1 MRARDFSKKARE
13 DGDRVTSDRLTRNE
27 LTWLLAQEARTAA
40 QKLRQGVIIQDGPPG
55 SVRLPDDQS
64 TMAVE
69 KTLNQLEE
77 AVGMLSSLHGHA
89 ASTRGRRGKI
99 DIAALLW
106 EVAPEARVQIEM
118 GEGTTV
124 FGDEAELRR
133 MLLVLVGQAGD
144 PTNAKGTSEVHV
156 RRDKDEVKVSVVL
169 GPDQS
174 ATAETERAWLS
185 RMAIRHGGRLELDG
199 AMQMLVLP
207 ADIDIQRQELETL
220 KRELKAAQEQ
230 GEAYARELAQVF
242 ASSTTVKLSSSPPSA
257 SIEPVSSEGLAV
269 LVAGMRG
276 LVSELRGI
284 FSAITRD
291 LLPLRDRQGEV
302 GEIIASSMRHV
313 TAASETMAD
322 LARLGACPIGE
333 LPRHAD
339 IAEAVR
345 EVVRADLGRAARH
358 DIRVTISAPQ
368 TAYEV
373 VPMGALT
380 VLMHALLDHAISAS
394 PPGSEVVVTLAEHAG
409 GGYELA
415 VADAGHPLPEAA
427 RTGVLS
433 RDFEV
438 LAAGR
443 PSGISLITA
452 MAIAAHVRMI
462 LDIADAPSGG
472 ACVRLTIP
480 KMSA

>member
-1 MRARDFSKKARE
+1 M
-13 DGDRVTSDRLTRNE
+13 TSDRLTRNE

-55 SVRLPDDQS
+55 SVRVPDGES
-64 TMAVE
+64 TVAVE
-69 KTLNQLEE
+69 TTLNQLDE
-77 AVGMLSSLHGHA
+77 AVGMLASLHGHPA
-89 ASTRGRRGKI
+89 TRGRRGKI
-99 DIAALLW
+99 DLAQLMW

-133 MLLVLVGQAGD
+133 MLLLLVGQAGD
-144 PTNAKGTSEVHV
+144 PANAKGTSEVSV
-156 RRDKDEVKVSVVL
+156 RREGEEVKVSVVL
-169 GPDQS
+169 GPDQP
-174 ATAETERAWLS
+174 ATFESERAWLS

-199 AMQMLVLP
+199 SMQTLVLP
-207 ADIDIQRQELETL
+207 ADVDMQRQELENL

-230 GEAYARELAQVF
+230 GEAYARELAAVF
-242 ASSTTVKLSSSPPSA
+242 ASGSAKVSSTPPASA

-269 LVAGMRG
+269 LVAGVRG

-302 GEIIASSMRHV
+302 GDIVASAMRHV

-333 LPRHAD
+333 LPRHVD
-339 IAEAVR
+339 IAEALR
-345 EVVRADLGRAARH
+345 DVVRDDVGRAARH
-358 DIRVTISAPQ
+358 DVRVTLHAPQ
-368 TAYEV
+368 SAYEV
-373 VPMGALT
+373 AQIGALT

-394 PPGSEVVVTLAEHAG
+394 PPGTEVVLTLSEHTS
-409 GGYELA
+409 GGYALT
-415 VADAGHPLPEAA
+415 VDDAGHPLPEAA

-443 PSGISLITA
+443 PAGISLIAAT
-452 MAIAAHVRMI
+452 AIAAHVRMQLEI
-462 LDIADAPSGG
+462 DDAPSGG
-472 ACVRLTIP
+472 ARVRLIIP

>member
-1 MRARDFSKKARE
+1 M
-13 DGDRVTSDRLTRNE
+13 TSDRLTRNE

-55 SVRLPDDQS
+55 SIRAPEGGS
-64 TMAVE
+64 TVAVE
-69 KTLNQLEE
+69 TTLNQLDE
-77 AVGMLSSLHGHA
+77 AVGMLASLHGHPA
-89 ASTRGRRGKI
+89 TRGRRGKI
-99 DIAALLW
+99 DLAQLLW

-118 GEGTTV
+118 GAGTTV

-133 MLLVLVGQAGD
+133 MLLLLVGQAGD
-144 PTNAKGTSEVHV
+144 PANAKGSSSEVSV
-156 RRDKDEVKVSVVL
+156 RRDKEDVKVSVVL
-169 GPDQS
+169 GPDQP
-174 ATAETERAWLS
+174 ATFESERAWLS
-185 RMAIRHGGRLELDG
+185 RMAIRLGGRLELDG
-199 AMQMLVLP
+199 AMHTLVLP
-207 ADIDIQRQELETL
+207 ADVDIQRQELETL

-230 GEAYARELAQVF
+230 GEAYARELAAVF
-242 ASSTTVKLSSSPPSA
+242 ASGGAKTTTSPPGSA

-269 LVAGMRG
+269 LVAGVRG

-302 GEIIASSMRHV
+302 GEIVASSMRHV

-333 LPRHAD
+333 LPRHVD
-339 IAEAVR
+339 IADALR
-345 EVVRADLGRAARH
+345 DVVHDDVGRAARH
-358 DIRVTISAPQ
+358 DVRVTLHAPA

-373 VPMGALT
+373 AQIGALS

-394 PPGSEVVVTLAEHAG
+394 PPGTEVVVTLVEHQG
-409 GGYELA
+409 GGYVLT
-415 VADAGHPLPEAA
+415 VDDAGHPLPEAA
-427 RTGVLS
+427 RAGVLS

-443 PSGISLITA
+443 PAGISLIAAT
-452 MAIAAHVRMI
+452 AIAAHVRMQI
-462 LDIADAPSGG
+462 EIEDAPSGG
-472 ACVRLTIP
+472 ARVRLVIP

>member
-1 MRARDFSKKARE
+1 M
-13 DGDRVTSDRLTRNE
+13 TSDRLTRNE

-40 QKLRQGVIIQDGPPG
+40 QKLRKGVIIQDGPPG

-69 KTLNQLEE
+69 STLNQLEE

-89 ASTRGRRGKI
+89 AATRGRRGRI

-144 PTNAKGTSEVHV
+144 PTNAKGTSEVSV

-169 GPDQS
+169 GPDQP
-174 ATAETERAWLS
+174 ATFETERAWLS
-185 RMAIRHGGRLELDG
+185 RMAIRYGGRLELDG
-199 AMQMLVLP
+199 AMQVLVLP
-207 ADIDIQRQELETL
+207 ADVDMQRQELETL

-242 ASSTTVKLSSSPPSA
+242 ATSAKLSSSPPSA

-291 LLPLRDRQGEV
+291 LSPLRDRSGEV
-302 GEIIASSMRHV
+302 GEIVASAMRHV

-333 LPRHAD
+333 LPRHVD
-339 IAEAVR
+339 IAEALR
-345 EVVRADLGRAARH
+345 DVVRDDMGRAARH
-358 DIRVTISAPQ
+358 DVRVTLTALQ

-373 VPMGALT
+373 VPAGALV

-394 PPGSEVVVTLAEHAG
+394 PPGTEVLVTLAEHAG
-409 GGYELA
+409 GGYELS

-452 MAIAAHVRMI
+452 MSVAAHVRMQLEI
-462 LDIADAPSGG
+462 VDAPSGG
-472 ACVRLTIP
+472 ACVKLIIP
-480 KMSA
+480 KMGA